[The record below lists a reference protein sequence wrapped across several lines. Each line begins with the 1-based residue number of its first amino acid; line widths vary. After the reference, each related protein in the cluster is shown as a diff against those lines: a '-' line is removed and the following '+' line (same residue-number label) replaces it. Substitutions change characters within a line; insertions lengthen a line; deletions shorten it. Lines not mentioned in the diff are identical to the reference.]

1 MPIHFTAKN
10 QITISKPTR
19 LKRVFKNNLNYS
31 QSYYDALKSS
41 KNTIIG
47 NIPDDFL
54 DLIKKKFPENKKVK
68 ILKVQYIFEKCAEFF
83 RRDKKRLEQNLDNL
97 INNNDTESLISFLE
111 ELEDLRNANNKE
123 KQEAFSLR
131 AGNLLERNFKEI
143 LPQNTKIEI
152 NWLAQGMYSDVFL
165 MKFLAQN
172 NTDILHPLVL
182 KVYKYIPELENK
194 ALKAI
199 FQNGTQDVFEYYK
212 KTAITEK
219 SANTYA
225 QIMTEDLQDRYN
237 FVLESEK
244 KHGIAAEANIFYY
257 LKKACGK
264 SLKNSNIV
272 KFCMFDIKNGL
283 AISPM
288 IEKGKHHIKSY
299 INLNILGLRHT
310 DLKPRNIVD
319 GVCIDIG
326 GIEVVQK
333 ELTDKIT
340 RKIYKQINKQTNPQI
355 KQELIAKYTQIAN
368 SAHTPDRNKIQKT
381 LNLIK

>member
-1 MPIHFTAKN
+1 M
-10 QITISKPTR
+10 
-19 LKRVFKNNLNYS
+19 
-31 QSYYDALKSS
+31 
-41 KNTIIG
+41 
-47 NIPDDFL
+47 
-54 DLIKKKFPENKKVK
+54 
-68 ILKVQYIFEKCAEFF
+68 
-83 RRDKKRLEQNLDNL
+83 
-97 INNNDTESLISFLE
+97 INNNDTEGLISFLE

-199 FQNGTQDVFEYYK
+199 FQNGTKDVFEYYK

-237 FVLESEK
+237 FVLELIPYNNLVSD
-244 KHGIAAEANIFYY
+244 A
-257 LKKACGK
+257 
-264 SLKNSNIV
+264 
-272 KFCMFDIKNGL
+272 L
-283 AISPM
+283 AI
-288 IEKGKHHIKSY
+288 
-299 INLNILGLRHT
+299 LFGLY
-310 DLKPRNIVD
+310 
-319 GVCIDIG
+319 C
-326 GIEVVQK
+326 
-333 ELTDKIT
+333 
-340 RKIYKQINKQTNPQI
+340 
-355 KQELIAKYTQIAN
+355 LIRLLRIAN
-368 SAHTPDRNKIQKT
+368 AEK
-381 LNLIK
+381 